1 MSSIN
6 RMMTHTLLTPDECA
20 AIRAGLTEEQ
30 WSDGLVGFG
39 DTKAPRVDYAL
50 RQCDIAEV
58 TDDALKK
65 RVAQAISTVNAH
77 VFNLDVMGFSP
88 EDPVTFMRYRAGHH
102 FDWHQDIPHGQ
113 EPDKPLRKLSFSL
126 QLSEPSAYVG
136 GDLEFAIHTLG
147 DDAKPDVSDLLRQ
160 VGTLVVFAAPQ
171 LHRVTPVVS
180 GERMA
185 LVGWAYG
192 PAFR

>member
-88 EDPVTFMRYRAGHH
+88 EDPA
-102 FDWHQDIPHGQ
+102 
-113 EPDKPLRKLSFSL
+113 L
-126 QLSEPSAYVG
+126 
-136 GDLEFAIHTLG
+136 
-147 DDAKPDVSDLLRQ
+147 DLLLGKQ
-160 VGTLVVFAAPQ
+160 FLASAQLPAALAGTPKLQTEITKRF
-171 LHRVTPVVS
+171 R
-180 GERMA
+180 A
-185 LVGWAYG
+185 LQPWIDWLNDAVKKG
-192 PAFR
+192 